1 MIDLHFFMKIHKSM
15 NSDGQ
20 LVDHGEDKS
29 CKCSDPTQ
37 QPPKKSSQKFKKKNN
52 FQISAFRETLIKFS
66 KVIMPFKS

>member
-37 QPPKKSSQKFKKKNN
+37 QPPTKALKSSKRKITFKFQPLEK
-52 FQISAFRETLIKFS
+52 L
-66 KVIMPFKS
+66 